1 MIRSASI
8 RSKLMHIAM
17 ATTCVSLAL
26 LAGAWGTF
34 EFVSYR
40 KAMITE
46 MATVRDMIGAN
57 STAALAF
64 NDQAGAK
71 EILAALKPLSDVRL
85 GCVFDAKGQLFA
97 SYQRAGER
105 ERCPRSPMP
114 DGISLAEGVFSQSSA
129 VMLDNERI
137 GTLHLV
143 ASQTTL
149 WNRLRLSALVL
160 AIAVAASTLAAYLLS
175 SRLQRLV
182 SRPILDLATTAGHIS
197 ERRDYTLRA
206 PQHSTDEVGVAV
218 GAFNHML
225 DRIQDA
231 DRALREAGQ
240 QSRKQAQFLAS
251 ILDNMGEGLVVIDQQ
266 GEVLVWNAAAKR
278 IVGPSPVGIG
288 FEQWPRHLGVLRDAN
303 QAPLDAGDLPLAR
316 ALRGE
321 VVTDQELYLEPTLV
335 PRGRWVN
342 ASARPLRDEHGNLL
356 GAISV
361 FRDISLQKQAELEL
375 KASEAQLRQ
384 SQKMDA
390 VGQLAGGIA
399 HDFNNLLTAICG
411 YGSFAHELLPP
422 HHAARKDIEEVLKA
436 AERAATLTHQLL
448 AFSRKQVLAPRLLDL
463 NAALRAS
470 EQMLRRL
477 IGENIDLSVRCGAN
491 LGRVVA
497 DSGQIDQVIL
507 NLALNARDAM
517 PRGGR
522 LTIQTSNVQVQAPAA
537 HGQGNAPA
545 GSYTKLTVSDTGVGM
560 SEAVQARIFEPFF
573 TTKAPG
579 KGTGLGLSTVY
590 GIVQQSGGHITVSS
604 REGVGTTFDVYLPC
618 TESGPADTVAP
629 PPASMAMPRG
639 SETILLAEDEEQV
652 RNLGQAILTKL
663 GYEVLVARDGVE
675 ALELQARH
683 QGSIHLLI
691 SDVVMPRMSGDELA
705 QRLLERVPGIRI
717 LFVSGY
723 TADATLS
730 SHLPA
735 NELTLIPKPFTA
747 ELLALKTR
755 EILDRK
761 LDES

>member
-1 MIRSASI
+1 MMRSASI
-8 RSKLMHIAM
+8 RSKLMQIAM
-17 ATTCVSLAL
+17 ATTCASLVL
-26 LAGAWGTF
+26 LAGAWGAF

-40 KAMITE
+40 RAMITE
-46 MATVRDMIGAN
+46 MATVHEIIRAN

-64 NDQAGAK
+64 EDEAGAK
-71 EILAALKPLSDVRL
+71 EILAALKPLADVRL
-85 GCVFDAKGQLFA
+85 GCVFDAKGRPLA
-97 SYQRAGER
+97 SFERGGER
-105 ERCPRSPMP
+105 ERCPSSPMP
-114 DGISLAEGVFSQSSA
+114 DGISLADGVLSQTSA
-129 VMLDNERI
+129 VMLDDERV
-137 GTLHLV
+137 GTLQLV
-143 ASQTTL
+143 ASQTKL
-149 WNRLRLSALVL
+149 WTRLRLSALVL
-160 AIAVAASTLAAYLLS
+160 AVAFAAATLAAYLLS

-231 DRALREAGQ
+231 DRALRDASQ
-240 QSRKQAQFLAS
+240 QSRQQAQFLAS
-251 ILDNMGEGLVVIDQQ
+251 ILDNMGEGLVVIDQR

-278 IVGPSPVGIG
+278 IVGPSPQGIG
-288 FEQWPRHLGVLRDAN
+288 LEQWPRHLGVRRHPD
-303 QAPLDAGDLPLAR
+303 QTPLDAGELPLAR

-321 VVTDQELYLEPTLV
+321 AVTDQQLYLEPTAA
-335 PRGRWVN
+335 PRARWVN
-342 ASARPLRDEHGNLL
+342 ASARPLRDEQGKLL

-422 HHAARKDIEEVLKA
+422 EHPARKDIEEVLSA

-463 NAALRAS
+463 NVALRAS

-477 IGENIDLSVRCGAN
+477 IGENIELSVLCGAN
-491 LGRVVA
+491 LGRVRA
-497 DSGQIDQVIL
+497 DPGQLDQVIL

-522 LTIQTSNVQVQAPAA
+522 LRIQTSNVQLQVPPAPDQA
-537 HGQGNAPA
+537 HAPVHT
-545 GSYTKLTVSDTGVGM
+545 YTRLTVTDTGVGM

-590 GIVQQSGGHITVSS
+590 GIVQQSGGHISVSS
-604 REGVGTTFDVYLPC
+604 REGAGTTFDVYLPC
-618 TESGPADTVAP
+618 SEIGAADSVAP
-629 PPASMAMPRG
+629 PSTGTAMSRG

-652 RNLGQAILTKL
+652 RNLAQAILTKL
-663 GYEVLVARDGVE
+663 GYQVLAARDGVE
-675 ALELQARH
+675 ALELQARYA
-683 QGSIHLLI
+683 GPIHLLI
-691 SDVVMPRMSGDELA
+691 TDVVMPRMSGGELA
-705 QRLLERVPGIRI
+705 ERLLERVPSLRI

-723 TADATLS
+723 TADTRLS

-735 NELTLIPKPFTA
+735 GELTLISKPFTA

-755 EILDRK
+755 EVLDQALEK
-761 LDES
+761 S

>member
-1 MIRSASI
+1 
-8 RSKLMHIAM
+8 L
-17 ATTCVSLAL
+17 T
-26 LAGAWGTF
+26 
-34 EFVSYR
+34 
-40 KAMITE
+40 
-46 MATVRDMIGAN
+46 
-57 STAALAF
+57 F
-64 NDQAGAK
+64 NDEAGAK

-85 GCVFDAKGQLFA
+85 GCVFDAEGQLFA
-97 SYQRAGER
+97 SFQRGGER
-105 ERCPRSPMP
+105 DHCPSSPMA
-114 DGISLAEGVFSQSSA
+114 DGISLADGVLSQARA
-129 VMLDNERI
+129 VMLDKERV
-137 GTLHLV
+137 GTLQLV
-143 ASQTTL
+143 ASQTKL

-160 AIAVAASTLAAYLLS
+160 AVAFAASTLAAYLLS

-182 SRPILDLATTAGHIS
+182 SRPILELATTAGHIS

-231 DRALREAGQ
+231 DRALREASQ
-240 QSRKQAQFLAS
+240 QSRRQAQFLAS

-266 GEVLVWNAAAKR
+266 EEILVWNAAAKR
-278 IVGPSPVGIG
+278 IVGPSPQGMG
-288 FEQWPRHLGVLRDAN
+288 LEQWPRHFRLLRDAN
-303 QAPLDAGDLPLAR
+303 QTPLDAGELPLAR

-321 VVTDQELYLEPTLV
+321 VVTDQQLYLEPTAG
-335 PRGRWVN
+335 PRGRWLN

-361 FRDISLQKQAELEL
+361 LRDISLQKQAELEL

-422 HHAARKDIEEVLKA
+422 DHPARKDIEEVLNA

-448 AFSRKQVLAPRLLDL
+448 AFSRKQVLAPRQLDL
-463 NAALRAS
+463 NVALRAS

-477 IGENIDLSVRCGAN
+477 IGENVELSVMCEVN
-491 LGRVVA
+491 LGRVRA
-497 DSGQIDQVIL
+497 DPGQIDQVIL

-522 LTIQTSNVQVQAPAA
+522 LKIRTSNVQVQLPPA
-537 HGQGNAPA
+537 QGEANAPA
-545 GSYTKLTVSDTGVGM
+545 HLAYVRLTVADTGVGM
-560 SEAVQARIFEPFF
+560 SEAVQARVFEPFF
-573 TTKAPG
+573 TTKPPG

-590 GIVQQSGGHITVSS
+590 GIVQQSGGHISVSS
-604 REGVGTTFDVYLPC
+604 REGAGTTFDVYLPC
-618 TESGPADTVAP
+618 ADSGAPDTVAP
-629 PPASMAMPRG
+629 PAAGTAMLRG
-639 SETILLAEDEEQV
+639 DETILLAEDEEQV
-652 RNLGQAILTKL
+652 RNLAQAILIKL

-683 QGSIHLLI
+683 PGPIHLLI
-691 SDVVMPRMSGDELA
+691 TDVVMPRMSGGELA
-705 QRLLERVPGIRI
+705 ERLLERVPSLRI

-723 TADATLS
+723 TADTRLS
-730 SHLPA
+730 SHLPTG
-735 NELTLIPKPFTA
+735 ELTLISKPFTA

-755 EILDRK
+755 EVLQQK